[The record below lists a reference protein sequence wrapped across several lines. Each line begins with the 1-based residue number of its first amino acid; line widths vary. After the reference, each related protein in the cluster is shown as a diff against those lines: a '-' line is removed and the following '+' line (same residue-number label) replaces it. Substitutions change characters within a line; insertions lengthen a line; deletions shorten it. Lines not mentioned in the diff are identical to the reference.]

1 MNRRRSRGSRP
12 FIDKNELMKNVVL
25 HKPTTSFS
33 SVGDRRR
40 SITLTKHE
48 NNSDL
53 LLLETIGEMVDK
65 VESSKLGEFQKTSI
79 LETLVCTSELISSLS
94 EQYSTIPSEILLCL
108 SVFVG
113 DLHRLLIDSTKEKVR
128 YGIFQDRLSTLSPTV
143 STRSY
148 YNDDIFKFNGPDTR
162 NSMTQPQMDEGSESE
177 FEDEMTE
184 IYPSNSNR
192 ILSHSEFGNGNI
204 NYKMEGNLDRD
215 NQRNQIGRNNQRS
228 ESRNQINGEM
238 YNRSESRNLNK
249 DIIHLNNTNFN
260 PNMNHF
266 DNINPNIHGVNQ
278 HQHEQYFNHIH
289 HENHGQNRINLDGRG
304 LDQNGFNQEI
314 HLDEKYHHHIHQDHQ
329 RTFQDRYNQNMNQ
342 DRQINPDRY
351 QGQQRKQSRGIHEYP
366 ANQGINHPARDLSN
380 YITPTKKLSHRKSME
395 FNSQNMYAEPMDS
408 AQKPSRPQSMYS
420 FQGNGKSFTPK
431 NNFRNSFLPPTNNGF
446 S

>member
-12 FIDKNELMKNVVL
+12 FIDRNELMKNVVL

-53 LLLETIGEMVDK
+53 LLLATIGEMVDK

-113 DLHRLLIDSTKEKVR
+113 DLHRLLVDSTKEKVR

-148 YNDDIFKFNGPDTR
+148 YNDDIFKFNGTDSR

-204 NYKMEGNLDRD
+204 NHKMERNLDRV
-215 NQRNQIGRNNQRS
+215 NQRNQIGRDIQRS
-228 ESRNQINGEM
+228 ECRDQINGEM
-238 YNRSESRNLNK
+238 YNRSESRNINK

-266 DNINPNIHGVNQ
+266 DNINQNIQ
-278 HQHEQYFNHIH
+278 
-289 HENHGQNRINLDGRG
+289 GQNRINLDGRG

-314 HLDEKYHHHIHQDHQ
+314 HPDEKYHHHIHQDHQ
-329 RTFQDRYNQNMNQ
+329 RIFQDRYNQNINQ

-351 QGQQRKQSRGIHEYP
+351 QGKQRKQSRGTHEYP

-380 YITPTKKLSHRKSME
+380 YITPTKKQSHRKSME
-395 FNSQNMYAEPMDS
+395 FNSQNMYAESMDS